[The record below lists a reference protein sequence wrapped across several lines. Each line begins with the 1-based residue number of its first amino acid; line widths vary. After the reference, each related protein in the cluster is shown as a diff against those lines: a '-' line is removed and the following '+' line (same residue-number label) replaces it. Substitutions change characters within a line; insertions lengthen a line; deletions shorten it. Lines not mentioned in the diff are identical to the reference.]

1 MPGLSLT
8 PATPFLWIAP
18 AVSQVPDLISRRCSG
33 PQDPPYCTLA
43 WIAFLPTLQSSLEDP
58 KSHFF
63 FPPPLVPSLCTSLPP
78 SRWGPLTLTNRS
90 NRRARRCKGSCFCLH
105 VHKTPLPRAIEPR
118 LRYQLYKQ
126 SDGVSLLRCL
136 RRSTLGYVYTAAIIP
151 VDSTMYNTGDRD
163 LHTCFQPEV
172 LGPMT

>member
-1 MPGLSLT
+1 LLLPSLRSLT
-8 PATPFLWIAP
+8 LSPEDVQGRKIL
-18 AVSQVPDLISRRCSG
+18 R
-33 PQDPPYCTLA
+33 TLA
-43 WIAFLPTLQSSLEDP
+43 WIAFLPTLQSSLEDL

-63 FPPPLVPSLCTSLPP
+63 FPPPLVPSRCTSLPP

-90 NRRARRCKGSCFCLH
+90 NRRARRCKGSRFCLH

-126 SDGVSLLRCL
+126 SGGASLLRCL